1 MAHELDP
8 MSMGLLAAGMTM
20 MDPNGGLMQ
29 GVRAGF
35 EGYQNAVAS
44 NQHRRQLADQQAVR
58 QAFADFAQPDA
69 NGNVNTGDIFKKMLA
84 SGNPA
89 QVMFALA
96 NAPKRTVKSTLKVLD
111 ENGVPRHQVL
121 FSDGTEGAMIN
132 APAAERMAF
141 EDMGG
146 VKAGLNPFTGE
157 VLRQFQKS
165 PTPDAQASLAQSAQ
179 QFGARMAMD
188 QNQFNQRMAFDRS
201 KAALDYDPSFLAEKA
216 FASEQAKKSAQ
227 NLVQGKADLPGVIDK
242 GQNMLNVIKNVVSH
256 PGFKYGVGN
265 PLTTPITD
273 LIVSKIPGTDAAG
286 FKANMDQLLGGQ
298 FLQGIEQMRGFG
310 ALTETEGTK
319 AANAVA
325 RMKTANT
332 KEDFIKS
339 ANELSDTI
347 QRGMN
352 LARQKAGQQPVEFS
366 PSSFTLP
373 QKAAPTSGKK
383 SAITPNMFSV
393 EER

>member
-1 MAHELDP
+1 MGLFAASAGFLDP
-8 MSMGLLAAGMTM
+8 Q
-20 MDPNGGLMQ
+20 GGLM
-29 GVRAGF
+29 AGF
-35 EGYQNAVAS
+35 QNGLQGYQNAIAT
-44 NQHRRQLADQQAVR
+44 NQHRQQLSDQQAVR

-69 NGNVNTGDIFKKMLA
+69 NGNVDPTEVFKRMMG

-89 QVMFALA
+89 LVQFALA

-165 PTPDAQASLAQSAQ
+165 PTPDSQAQLAQSAQ
-179 QFGARMAMD
+179 QFAQRMAMD
-188 QNQFNQRMAFDRS
+188 QSQFNQRMGLDTARFNLDRNPDFLMK
-201 KAALDYDPSFLAEKA
+201 KAQ
-216 FASEQAKKSAQ
+216 SETFGRESAK
-227 NLVQGKADLPGVIDK
+227 NLVDAQAGLGQTLETGQQMIDAVK
-242 GQNMLNVIKNVVSH
+242 QTVNH
-256 PGFKYGVGN
+256 PGFDFSVGN
-265 PLTTPITD
+265 PVTSPLAK
-273 LIVSKIPGTDAAG
+273 VAAFVPGTESAS
-286 FKANMDQLLGGQ
+286 FKANMDQLLGKQ
-298 FLQGIEQMRGFG
+298 FLQAYESLRGAG
-310 ALTETEGTK
+310 AITVVETEQATK
-319 AANAVA
+319 SLS
-325 RMKTANT
+325 RMQTANT

-339 ANELSDTI
+339 ANELIDI
-347 QRGMN
+347 VQRGMN
-352 LARQKAGQQPVEFS
+352 RARQKAGQQPAEFK
-366 PSSFTLP
+366 PSNLSV
-373 QKAAPTSGKK
+373 PTSGKK